1 MPTGLCLAFQA
12 LGIAALMIFAG
23 FHWTTMLLGLLAF
36 PAIALAVNAVW
47 NLQYLLSATQRA
59 SGRGQSASAA
69 GALMIVALSFLIFFP
84 AGWTSAWIF
93 DLNLGFTMAAAGS
106 LTVQYLVDFILVLTL
121 AMGSR

>member
-1 MPTGLCLAFQA
+1 
-12 LGIAALMIFAG
+12 MIFAG